1 MDTNGKN
8 NVDVKNPIDQIEK
21 IKSLE
26 LRLMGSLRT
35 IKSLEKQSKSKD
47 KQIDQLKYDL
57 EKKTKTV
64 D

>member
-8 NVDVKNPIDQIEK
+8 NGDVKNPIDQIEK